1 MNGQW
6 TINDMPD
13 MKGKRVVITGGS
25 GGLGLETAYGFAE
38 KGAEIIL
45 AVRNLEKGHQA
56 AGGLLKKFPQASVEV
71 MRLDLA
77 DLSSIEGF
85 AARVIAKYDALH
97 ILVNNAGVMIPPFGK
112 TKDGFELQFGSNHL
126 GHFALTGRLLPLLLK
141 TPQSRI
147 VTLSSIAAKS
157 GYIYFNN
164 LDGRL
169 GYSAMKFYG
178 QSKLANLLFARE
190 LQKHLSAIGASTI
203 SVACHPGVSNT
214 NLISRGSGKQ
224 AGRAA
229 SFLWGLMSQSAAM
242 GALPTL
248 YAATDPGLYGGEY
261 IGPTGK
267 GGRRGYPGFDLSVDH
282 KMNEETMAKLWRV
295 SEELTGVTY
304 DFHIQ
309 RDENET
315 EDWSQ
320 LGIRM

>member
-6 TINDMPD
+6 TIDSMPD
-13 MKGKRVVITGGS
+13 MTGKRVIITGGS
-25 GGLGLETAYGFAE
+25 GGLGLETAYGFAQ
-38 KGAEIIL
+38 KGAKVIM
-45 AVRNLEKGHQA
+45 AVRNMEKGYQA
-56 AGGLLKKFPQASVEV
+56 AEGLMKKFPQASVEV
-71 MRLDLA
+71 MRMDLA
-77 DLSSIEGF
+77 DLSSIEAF
-85 AARVIAKYDALH
+85 AAGVIGKYNELH
-97 ILVNNAGVMIPPFGK
+97 VLVNNAGVMIPPYRK

-141 TPQSRI
+141 TPGSRI

-164 LDGRL
+164 LDGRI
-169 GYSAMKFYG
+169 GYSALKFYG

-190 LQKHLSAIGASTI
+190 LQKRLTVAGADTI

-224 AGRAA
+224 AGKAVA
-229 SFLWGLMSQSAAM
+229 LLWGLMSQSAAM

-248 YAATDPGLYGGEY
+248 YAAAEPGLQGGEY

-267 GGRRGYPGFDLSVDH
+267 GGRKGYPGFDLSAEH

-295 SEELTGVTY
+295 SEELTGVNY
-304 DFHIQ
+304 DFSAASEAAE
-309 RDENET
+309 RK
-315 EDWSQ
+315 
-320 LGIRM
+320 GILYGVKL

>member
-6 TINDMPD
+6 TIDNMPD
-13 MKGKRVVITGGS
+13 MNGKRVLITGGS
-25 GGLGLETAYGFAE
+25 GGLGLETAYGFAQ
-38 KGAEIIL
+38 KGAEIVL
-45 AVRNLEKGHQA
+45 AVRNMEKGRQA
-56 AGGLLKKFPQASVEV
+56 ADGLLEKFPQASVEV

-77 DLSSIEGF
+77 DLSSIEAF
-85 AARVIAKYDALH
+85 AAGFIGKYDALH
-97 ILVNNAGVMIPPFGK
+97 VLVNNAGVMIPPYGK

-126 GHFALTGRLLPLLLK
+126 GHFALTGRLLPLLLR
-141 TPQSRI
+141 TTGARV

-190 LQKHLSAIGASTI
+190 LQKRLSAVGANTI

-224 AGRAA
+224 AGRAV
-229 SFLWGLMSQSAAM
+229 SFIWGLMSQSAAM

-248 YAATDPGLYGGEY
+248 YASTENLYGGEY

-267 GGRRGYPGFDLSVDH
+267 GGRKGYPGFDLSVDH
-282 KMNEETMAKLWRV
+282 KMNEDTMAKLWRA

-304 DFHIQ
+304 DFS
-309 RDENET
+309 RAENE
-315 EDWSQ
+315 EWAR
-320 LGIRM
+320 LNIRM